1 MPAAFS
7 SSPALI
13 TAMTTTPSGFGILN
27 ELPSGWED
35 GEKEI
40 KTLWKQAMLVS
51 RVLAGLFHFNW
62 EKCWLTP
69 QPSKKERPLILR
81 ILKNRNR
88 MSVTQQSNPPKHCQN
103 RGWLFTTSLGTDEC
117 NETFCLV
124 LLIKF
129 GVHILISE
137 KLIAGIHT
145 WYLSLPSRRKWRITL
160 ISRKKNQV
168 VKTHKIQKDWHQGI
182 PSDDLLA
189 K

>member
-62 EKCWLTP
+62 REMLIDSPAFQKGKTTNSKNTEK
-69 QPSKKERPLILR
+69 QE
-81 ILKNRNR
+81 
-88 MSVTQQSNPPKHCQN
+88 QN
-103 RGWLFTTSLGTDEC
+103 
-117 NETFCLV
+117 V
-124 LLIKF
+124 
-129 GVHILISE
+129 
-137 KLIAGIHT
+137 
-145 WYLSLPSRRKWRITL
+145 
-160 ISRKKNQV
+160 
-168 VKTHKIQKDWHQGI
+168 
-182 PSDDLLA
+182 SDPA
-189 K
+189 I